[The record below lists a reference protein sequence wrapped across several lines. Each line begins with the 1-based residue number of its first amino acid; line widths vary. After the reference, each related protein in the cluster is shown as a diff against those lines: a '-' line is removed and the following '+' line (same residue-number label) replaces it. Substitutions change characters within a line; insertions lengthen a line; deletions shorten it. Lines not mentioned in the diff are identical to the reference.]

1 MVAQPDKPAGRGMK
15 LQAPA
20 VAVRARELGLPLLQ
34 PPKIRTPEF
43 LDTIAQ
49 LAPDLGIVVALV
61 AFAVAGVFTAP
72 ANAAMLLLRDQES
85 PAAVRSQVFTI
96 GAGLRA
102 AAAAVGAALAGAA
115 SGLDAG
121 WLILGIAAVWIAS
134 GLLLT
139 LFPRPVDTR

>member
-1 MVAQPDKPAGRGMK
+1 
-15 LQAPA
+15 
-20 VAVRARELGLPLLQ
+20 
-34 PPKIRTPEF
+34 
-43 LDTIAQ
+43 
-49 LAPDLGIVVALV
+49 
-61 AFAVAGVFTAP
+61 
-72 ANAAMLLLRDQES
+72 MLLLRDQES